1 MQADPTVGVIGI
13 GNMSRSIV
21 DGMVADGWDPEN
33 VVVTDVSSAAI
44 ERARGSISESLGVAD
59 DVVELQERSDV
70 VMVGVNPFQIGEAM
84 APINDESM
92 RLISIAAGVSI
103 ADLEAHTGPDSE
115 IVRVMPNTPSQVGYG
130 MSFVTPGPRVAD
142 DFMDVVESMFEAV
155 GETLVIEEDMMDAG
169 TAVAGSGPAYVFY
182 FLEALQYAAIYVGFD
197 EDTALELATQTLLGG
212 AQLAAQ
218 SDATPGELQQEVASP
233 GGTTIEALKYLD
245 ETATAGNIQEAVN
258 KCWEK
263 SKRMH

>member
-1 MQADPTVGVIGI
+1 MQEQATVGVIGI

-21 DGMVADGWDPEN
+21 DGMVAEGWDPEH
-33 VVVTDVSSAAI
+33 VVVTDVSSEAI
-44 ERARGSISESLGVAD
+44 ERARSTIGESLGVAS
-59 DVVELQERSDV
+59 DVEELHERSDV
-70 VMVGVNPFQIGEAM
+70 IMIGVNPFQIGEAM
-84 APINDESM
+84 EPISDETM
-92 RLISIAAGVSI
+92 RLISIAAGVTI
-103 ADLEAHTGPDSE
+103 EDLEEHTGPDSE

-130 MSFVTPGPRVAD
+130 MTFITPGPRVGEEFLATA
-142 DFMDVVESMFEAV
+142 EAMFEAV
-155 GETLVIEEDMMDAG
+155 GATEIIEEDLMDAG

-197 EDTALELATQTLLGG
+197 EDTALDIATQTLLGG
-212 AQLAAQ
+212 AQLATR

-233 GGTTIEALKYLD
+233 GGTTIEALKHLD
-245 ETATAGNIQEAVN
+245 ETATAGNIQGAVE

>member
-1 MQADPTVGVIGI
+1 
-13 GNMSRSIV
+13 MSTSII
-21 DGMVADGWDPEN
+21 DGMVADGWDPQN

-44 ERARGSISESLGVAD
+44 ERAKETISDSLGVAD
-59 DVVELQERSDV
+59 DVVELQERSDI
-70 VMVGVNPFQIGEAM
+70 VMLGVNPFQIGEAM
-84 APINDESM
+84 EPISDESM
-92 RLISIAAGVSI
+92 RLISIAAGVTI
-103 ADLEAHTGPDSE
+103 EDLEAHTGPDSE

-130 MSFVTPGPRVAD
+130 MSFVTPGPRVED
-142 DFMDVVESMFEAV
+142 DLMDVIESMFEAI
-155 GETLVIEEDMMDAG
+155 GEILIIEESQMDAG

-182 FLEALQYAAIYVGFD
+182 FLEALQYGAIYVGFD
-197 EDTALELATQTLLGG
+197 EDTALELATQTLLGA

-233 GGTTIEALKYLD
+233 GGTTIEALKHLD

-258 KCWEK
+258 QCWEK